1 VSDFTPTLLLIL
13 DGVGDAPPGPGNAVA
28 LARTP
33 NLDRLHAENPRTLLG
48 CTGRDVGLPPG
59 FMGNSEVGHMN
70 IGAGRVVYQDMTRID
85 MAIED
90 GSLFENQTLVRLMD
104 QTRDASGRLHF
115 MGLISDGGV
124 HSHQEHLGALL
135 RMARQR
141 GLDDVVV
148 HCFLDG
154 RDTPPK
160 SGAGYVQ
167 KLQDTMAEI
176 GVGRVGVVVGRYWAM
191 DRDKHWE
198 RNEKAYRAL
207 AFGEGEPFTD
217 PVEAVRAAYEEGQTD
232 EFVTPRV
239 MVDDDG
245 RPTGLM
251 RDGDGAFFFNF
262 RADRAR
268 QLTRVLYAPDFGEF
282 DRGDRPELCAFASM
296 TVYEADFPV
305 PVAFP
310 QQSYARILG
319 EVVSDLGLAQL
330 RLAET
335 EKYAHV
341 TYFLNCGN
349 EEPFPGEKRVLVDSP
364 REVATY
370 DEKPEMSVYEVTE
383 RFLEHWPDADF
394 AAVNLANGD
403 MVGHTG
409 VLEAAEAAMEA
420 VDECVGRIVDAV
432 LQRGGRVLLTADHG
446 NAEQMLDENGEPHTA
461 HSMNPVPL
469 VYVAPDAA
477 PVALRDRGKLGDL
490 GPTILALWGVDRPG
504 EMTGESLIQEKSA

>member
-1 VSDFTPTLLLIL
+1 MSDHTPTLLLIL
-13 DGVGDAPPGPGNAVA
+13 DGVGDAPAGSGNAVA
-28 LARTP
+28 LAETP
-33 NLDRLHAENPRTLLG
+33 NLDRLHASCPRTTLG

-90 GSLFENQTLVRLMD
+90 GSLFENQTLVELMEA
-104 QTRDASGRLHF
+104 TLAASGRLHF
-115 MGLISDGGV
+115 MGLVSDGGV
-124 HSHQEHLGALL
+124 HSHLEHLYALL
-135 RMARQR
+135 RMARDR
-141 GLDDVVV
+141 GLTDVVV

-154 RDTPPK
+154 RDTPPS

-167 KLQDTMAEI
+167 QLQDKMAEI

-191 DRDKHWE
+191 DRDKHYE

-207 AFGEGEPFTD
+207 AFGEGGRFQD

-232 EFVTPRV
+232 EFVTPRL
-239 MVDDDG
+239 MVGEDG
-245 RPTGLM
+245 EPTGLM

-268 QLTRVLYAPDFGEF
+268 QITRVLHDPEFSEFSRGE
-282 DRGDRPELCAFASM
+282 RPELSGFASM
-296 TVYEADFPV
+296 TAYESDFPV
-305 PVAFP
+305 PVAFS
-310 QQSYARILG
+310 QQSYSNILG
-319 EVVSDLGLAQL
+319 ETLAGLGLRQL

-341 TYFLNCGN
+341 TYFFNCGN
-349 EEPFPGEKRVLVDSP
+349 ETPFEGEKRILVNSP
-364 REVATY
+364 REVDTY
-370 DEKPEMSVYEVTE
+370 DEKPEMSIYEVTE
-383 RFLEHWPDADF
+383 KFLEHWPEADF

-409 VLEAAEAAMEA
+409 VLEAAVAAMEA
-420 VDECVGRIVDAV
+420 VDECVGRIVQAV
-432 LQRGGRVLLTADHG
+432 LERGGRVLLTADHG

-469 VYVAPDAA
+469 VYIAGDSDRVR
-477 PVALRDRGKLGDL
+477 LRDGGKLGDL
-490 GPTILALWGVDRPG
+490 APTILELWGVDKPE
-504 EMTGESLIQEKSA
+504 EMTGNSLVAGS